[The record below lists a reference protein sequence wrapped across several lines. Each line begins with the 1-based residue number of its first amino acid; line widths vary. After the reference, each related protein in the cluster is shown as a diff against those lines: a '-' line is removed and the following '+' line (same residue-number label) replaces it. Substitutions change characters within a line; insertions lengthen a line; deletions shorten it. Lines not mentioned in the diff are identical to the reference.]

1 MAYDIVLG
9 VLLAPYS
16 PAVNLP
22 GFYYF
27 ANFSAGVVASSLC
40 PEDTYGPGLRKQ
52 RACVSCPVGFST
64 VGHAGR
70 ATPTAC
76 GKKALLSGDFKIVV
90 VRDRR

>member
-1 MAYDIVLG
+1 MVYNIVQG
-9 VLLAPYS
+9 VLLVPYLLLLL

-52 RACVSCPVGFST
+52 RACVPCPVGFST
-64 VGHAGR
+64 VGRAGR
-70 ATPTAC
+70 AAPTAC
-76 GKKALLSGDFKIVV
+76 GK
-90 VRDRR
+90 